1 MLISVMSSRD
11 VKNFSVNGKLVRWAA
26 RLGREGGGGG
36 GEVAG
41 AKRRLTFQIN
51 GVTILK

>member
-11 VKNFSVNGKLVRWAA
+11 VKNFSVNGKLVRRAA
-26 RLGREGGGGG
+26 RLGRGGGE
-36 GEVAG
+36 EVAG

-51 GVTILK
+51 AVTILK

>member
-1 MLISVMSSRD
+1 MFISVMSSRD
-11 VKNFSVNGKLVRWAA
+11 VKNVSVNGKLVRRAA
-26 RLGREGGGGG
+26 RLGRGGGG

>member
-11 VKNFSVNGKLVRWAA
+11 VKNFSVNGKLVRRAA
-26 RLGREGGGGG
+26 RLGAGGGG
-36 GEVAG
+36 VAG